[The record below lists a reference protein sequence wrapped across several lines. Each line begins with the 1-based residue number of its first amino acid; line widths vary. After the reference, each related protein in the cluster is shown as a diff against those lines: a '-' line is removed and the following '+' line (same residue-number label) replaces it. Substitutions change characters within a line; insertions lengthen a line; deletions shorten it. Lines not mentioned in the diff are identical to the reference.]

1 MEQVD
6 CVVVGAGVVG
16 LAVARQM
23 ARSGLET
30 ILLERES
37 SFGTITSA
45 RNSEVMHAGIY
56 YPTGSLKTKVC
67 LQGNA
72 LLHEYA
78 KSHGVPYNP
87 CGKIIV
93 ASDKT
98 QLDDLE
104 KIWDKACANQVPQL
118 SRLSKA
124 QANALEPVLR
134 VEEAIFSGSTGV
146 IDSHSYMLS
155 LLGEFED
162 AGGMIAYQST
172 LQKITPLQEGKN
184 GYLLEVLTE
193 DGSVFQLQTRYLI
206 NSAGLSAPKVASQ
219 ILGFNEEWI
228 PKPYFAKGNYF
239 SLAMKSPFQRLI
251 YPIPEPGGLGVHV
264 TMDLGGQAKFGP
276 DVEWLEIEDESQ
288 VNYVVDPERGNKFYA
303 AIRSYWPDLP
313 DGVLSPAYSGIRAKI
328 SQPGE
333 PAADFRIDNAL
344 VHGHTGL
351 INLFAIESPGLTSSL
366 AVAQQVEQLLV

>member
-1 MEQVD
+1 MERVD

-16 LAVARQM
+16 LAIARQM
-23 ARSGLET
+23 ARSGKET

-56 YPTGSLKTKVC
+56 YPTGSLKTEVC
-67 LQGNA
+67 LKGNA

-87 CGKIIV
+87 CGKLIV
-93 ASDKT
+93 ASDSS
-98 QLDDLE
+98 QLEDLE
-104 KIWDKACANQVPQL
+104 KIWDKACANLVPQL
-118 SRLSKA
+118 SRITKK

-134 VEEAIFSGSTGV
+134 VEEAILSASTGV

-162 AGGMIAYQST
+162 AGGMIAYQSS
-172 LQKITPLQEGKN
+172 LQKTSPVQDGNN
-184 GYLLEVLTE
+184 GYILDIATA
-193 DGSVFQLQTRYLI
+193 DGSVFQLETKYLI
-206 NSAGLSAPKVASQ
+206 NSAGMSAPKVAQQ
-219 ILGFNEEWI
+219 ILGFNESLI

-239 SLAMKSPFQRLI
+239 SLAMKSPFSRLI

-276 DVEWLEIEDESQ
+276 DVEWLDIEEESQ
-288 VNYVVDPERGNKFYA
+288 VDYAVDPLRGNKFYA

-313 DGVLSPAYSGIRAKI
+313 DGVLSPAYSGIRAKT
-328 SQPGE
+328 SKPGD
-333 PAADFRIDNAL
+333 PAADFRIDNAQL
-344 VHGHTGL
+344 HGHMGL

-366 AVAQQVEQLLV
+366 AIAQEVETRLI

>member
-16 LAVARQM
+16 LAIARQM
-23 ARSGLET
+23 ARNGHET
-30 ILLERES
+30 ILLERET

-67 LQGNA
+67 LRGNV
-72 LLHEYA
+72 LLHAYA

-87 CGKIIV
+87 CGKLIV
-93 ASDKT
+93 ASDSS
-98 QLDDLE
+98 QLNDLE
-104 KIWDKACANQVPQL
+104 KIWEKATANGVPQL
-118 SRLSKA
+118 SRLSKK

-172 LQKITPLQEGKN
+172 LNKTTPLQEGIN
-184 GYLLEVLTE
+184 GYQLEVLSE
-193 DGSVFQLQTRYLI
+193 DGSVFPLHTRYLI
-206 NSAGLSAPKVASQ
+206 NSAGMSAPKVAAQ
-219 ILGFNEEWI
+219 ILGFKQEWI

-276 DVEWLEIEDESQ
+276 DVEWLDIAEESQ
-288 VNYVVDPERGNKFYA
+288 VSYAVDPERGNKFYA

-328 SQPGE
+328 SKPGE
-333 PAADFRIDNAL
+333 PAADFRIDNAQY
-344 VHGHTGL
+344 HGHTGL

-366 AVAQQVEQLLV
+366 AVAEQVEQLLI